1 MCLFNANSLPLL
13 AFKVPT
19 LFIFISKSYCV
30 QFDFSL
36 LDRKHVL
43 MVEKAVK
50 WSQELIKPICLK
62 TLKALSFL
70 DATHTCSWY

>member
-36 LDRKHVL
+36 LNRKHV
-43 MVEKAVK
+43 
-50 WSQELIKPICLK
+50 
-62 TLKALSFL
+62 
-70 DATHTCSWY
+70 